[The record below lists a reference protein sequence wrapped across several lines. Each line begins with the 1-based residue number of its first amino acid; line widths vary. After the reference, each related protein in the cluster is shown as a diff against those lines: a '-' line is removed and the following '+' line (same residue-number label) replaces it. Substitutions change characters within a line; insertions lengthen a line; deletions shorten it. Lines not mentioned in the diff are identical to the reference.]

1 MQRRT
6 FLFGLAAAPLLA
18 RAAPPATMKGI
29 EELQKGWKSYLPA
42 GATVPSA
49 EEPLKLSK
57 DEWRKRLPPQASRS
71 PSRRL
76 PTTVATAGATIA
88 TPTFIRVRCSSIRAQ
103 WW

>member
-49 EEPLKLSK
+49 EEPLKLS
-57 DEWRKRLPPQASRS
+57 
-71 PSRRL
+71 
-76 PTTVATAGATIA
+76 
-88 TPTFIRVRCSSIRAQ
+88 
-103 WW
+103 

>member
-29 EELQKGWKSYLPA
+29 EELQKGWKSLLPA

-57 DEWRKRLPPQASRS
+57 DEWRKRLPPESFKVL
-71 PSRRL
+71 RL
-76 PTTVATAGATIA
+76 SLIH
-88 TPTFIRVRCSSIRAQ
+88 I
-103 WW
+103 